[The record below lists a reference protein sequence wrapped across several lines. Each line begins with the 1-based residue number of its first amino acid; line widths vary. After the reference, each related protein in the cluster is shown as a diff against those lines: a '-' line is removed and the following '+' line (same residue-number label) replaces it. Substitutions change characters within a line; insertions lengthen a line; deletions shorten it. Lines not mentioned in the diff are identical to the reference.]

1 MPRGKRTSIFVIHQ
15 GRGPDILLQAGLRH
29 QFLQPRLVVVND
41 IDRNK
46 HRDGQNVR
54 LGAQVKK
61 REREALKLFCLHPR
75 SVAVDA
81 MRGRVYALDE
91 SRCQLAARQEHLGAQ
106 EDGQSAFFQGLKA
119 SRGLAFARRG
129 VAERVGP

>member
-15 GRGPDILLQAGLRH
+15 GWGLDILLHAELRH
-29 QFLQPRLVVVND
+29 QFLHPRLVVVD
-41 IDRNK
+41 AIDRNK
-46 HRDGQNVR
+46 HRVR

-75 SVAVDA
+75 SVAVVDA
-81 MRGRVYALDE
+81 VRGSVHALDE

>member
-15 GRGPDILLQAGLRH
+15 GQGLDILLQAELRH
-29 QFLQPRLVVVND
+29 QFLQPRLVVVD
-41 IDRNK
+41 AIDRNK
-46 HRDGQNVR
+46 HRVGQNAR

-61 REREALKLFCLHPR
+61 REREALKVFRLHPR
-75 SVAVDA
+75 AEAVVDA
-81 MRGRVYALDE
+81 MRGRVHALDE

-106 EDGQSAFFQGLKA
+106 DQSAFFQGQKA

>member
-1 MPRGKRTSIFVIHQ
+1 MP
-15 GRGPDILLQAGLRH
+15 LY
-29 QFLQPRLVVVND
+29 
-41 IDRNK
+41 RNK
-46 HRDGQNVR
+46 HRVGQNAR

-75 SVAVDA
+75 AVAVVDA
-81 MRGRVYALDE
+81 MRGRVHALDE

-106 EDGQSAFFQGLKA
+106 EDGQSAFFQGQKA

-129 VAERVGP
+129 VAERVRPWTSLCAMLSL